1 MSIRNRRVSERL
13 AMNKSRIVA
22 SVATASVVALGTGL
36 AVSSAASAAS
46 STNWA
51 TVTSAKAGGGMSA
64 LVAAA
69 KAEGKLNVIA
79 LPPTWANYGTEINT
93 FEKKYG
99 IKITSENPDGSSAEE
114 IEALKQD
121 KGRSS
126 EPDVIDV
133 GQSYTATPGF
143 SSMVS
148 PYKVSTWSSI
158 PAAAKDSNGDWFN
171 DYGGYISFGC
181 DMSVVKTCPTSW
193 KALESP
199 QYKGD
204 VTLNG
209 AIGQAA
215 AATDAVYAAAIN
227 TGGSLSNVTPGVNFF
242 KTLQSDGN
250 FNSTDC
256 DSPSVIEAHQC
267 PILINWDYLNSAK
280 SYGLTASVAKDWK
293 VVDPTGLDFA
303 GYYVQ
308 AISAN
313 APDPAAARL
322 WEEFLYSTEGQ
333 NIWLSGGARP
343 IELPSLVKAGTEN
356 KAAYKALPAVT
367 GKPALPTVAQ
377 ATKAGTAIATAFPA

>member
-1 MSIRNRRVSERL
+1 MSIRNRRVSERFGKTR
-13 AMNKSRIVA
+13 ARVIA
-22 SVATASVVALGTGL
+22 SAATASAVALGVGV
-36 AVSSAASAAS
+36 AFSASAATA
-46 STNWA
+46 STNWS
-51 TVTSAKAGGGMSA
+51 TVSSAKAGGGMSA

-69 KAEGKLNVIA
+69 KAEGSLNVIA
-79 LPPTWANYGTEINT
+79 LPATWANYGTEIKT
-93 FEKKYG
+93 FENKYG
-99 IKITSENPDGSSAEE
+99 IKINDENPDGSSAQELQ
-114 IEALKQD
+114 ALKQD

-126 EPDVIDV
+126 EPDVIDI
-133 GQSYTATPGF
+133 GQSYTAVTGF

-158 PAAAKDSNGDWFN
+158 PSAAKDANGDWFN

-181 DMSVVKTCPTSW
+181 DMTVVKTCPTSW
-193 KALESP
+193 KQLESS

-215 AATDAVYAAAIN
+215 AATDAVYAASLN
-227 TGGSLSNVTPGVNFF
+227 TGGSLSNVKPGVDFF

-256 DSPSVIEAHQC
+256 NAPSVIEAHQC

-280 SYGLTASVAKDWK
+280 SYGLPANVAKNWK
-293 VVDPTGLDFA
+293 VVDPSGQDFA

-313 APDPAAARL
+313 APHPAAARL
-322 WEEFLYSTEGQ
+322 WEEFLYSTKGQ
-333 NIWLSGGARP
+333 NIWLQGGARP

-356 KAAYKALPAVT
+356 KAAYKSLPQVT
-367 GKPALPTVAQ
+367 GAQALPTVAQ
-377 ATKAGTAIATAFPA
+377 ATKAGTAIATAFPS